1 MFLFSV
7 YGFIYCGQS
16 GPVLVPA
23 GLAVRGA
30 RHKAKTMKLEEVTKP
45 MNEAASAKMQQILLQ
60 RLLKNHKTPLLGSGA
75 KDCVRILTV
84 LMGSISPSEC
94 EGKLL
99 GALHSYS
106 LFQSLYMHCLLCA
119 SITFYPWMGKA
130 NELLLTLVRTLSIT
144 HSYVFVSRC
153 SLCFRYSS
161 TIYSFFGGVLA
172 TELPYIYLFFFYI
185 ILSCSAFL

>member
-1 MFLFSV
+1 MAILFLFCV
-7 YGFIYCGQS
+7 YGLICCGQS

-45 MNEAASAKMQQILLQ
+45 MNAAASAKMQQLLLQ

-94 EGKLL
+94 EGKLSGHFIL
-99 GALHSYS
+99 IHYFSFVLV
-106 LFQSLYMHCLLCA
+106 CKCVV
-119 SITFYPWMGKA
+119 TEA
-130 NELLLTLVRTLSIT
+130 N
-144 HSYVFVSRC
+144 
-153 SLCFRYSS
+153 
-161 TIYSFFGGVLA
+161 SF
-172 TELPYIYLFFFYI
+172 
-185 ILSCSAFL
+185 